1 MTMANRW
8 LLKTDPEDY
17 TYNDLERDG
26 KAVWDGVAN
35 NLALQHL
42 RQIKKGDALVIYHT
56 GNEKAVVAIAEAVSN
71 PYPDPKEND
80 PKLVVI
86 DVKPKKRAKRAVTLA
101 EIKQDETLATFS
113 LVRLPRLSVMPV
125 NEQEWKKLS
134 QLAGF

>member
-1 MTMANRW
+1 MPNRW

-17 TYNDLERDG
+17 TYDDLERDG

-42 RQIKKGDALVIYHT
+42 RQIKKGDVLVIYHT
-56 GNEKAVVAIAEAVSN
+56 GNEKAVVGLAEAANN
-71 PYPDPKEND
+71 PYPDPQEND

-86 DVKPKKRAKRAVTLA
+86 DVKPKKRAKRAITLA
-101 EIKQDETLATFS
+101 QIKEDKALASFP
-113 LVRLPRLSVMPV
+113 LVRLPRLSVMPI

-134 QLAGF
+134 EMAGF

>member
-1 MTMANRW
+1 MANRW

-17 TYNDLERDG
+17 TYDDLERDG
-26 KAVWDGVAN
+26 KAVWNGVAN

-42 RQIKKGDALVIYHT
+42 RQIKKGDSLIIYHT
-56 GNEKAVVAIAEAVSN
+56 GNEKAVVAIAEATSN

-86 DVKPKKRAKRAVTLA
+86 DVRPKKRAKRAVSLA
-101 EIKQDETLATFS
+101 EIKQDETLAAFP